1 MKFLYFIYQLII
13 FLPIFIVATIIT
25 ALTTI
30 IGCTLGGSRFW
41 GYYPGRAWSWLTC
54 RLLLLP
60 IKVEGREHLDP
71 KASYVF
77 VANHQGAMDIFLI
90 YGFLHRNFKWMM
102 KKSLK
107 KIPLVGFA
115 CQKADFIFVDR
126 GSQHGIKETI
136 RDARRTLQDG
146 MSMMVFPEGTRTF
159 TGQMRP
165 FSKGAFMLADEL
177 QLPVVPITI
186 NGSFQVLPRTKGFNF
201 VCFHRMSLTIHQPIQ
216 SEAQGAENIKTLSQL
231 SFDAINSSLT
241 NY

>member
-1 MKFLYFIYQLII
+1 MKILYCIYQLLI
-13 FLPIFIVATIIT
+13 FLPVFLVATILT

-30 IGCTLGGSRFW
+30 IGCALGGSRVW
-41 GYYPGRAWSWLTC
+41 GYWPGRIWSWLTC

-60 IKVEGREHLDP
+60 VKVEGRSNLDP

-107 KIPLVGFA
+107 KIPFVGQA
-115 CQKADFIFVDR
+115 CQAARFIFVDR
-126 GSQHGIKETI
+126 SSQHGVKETI
-136 RDARRTLQDG
+136 ITARHTLQDG
-146 MSMMVFPEGTRTF
+146 MSLMVFPEGSRTF

-165 FSKGAFMLADEL
+165 FSKGAFLLADEL

-186 NGSFQVLPRTKGFNF
+186 NGSFKALPRQRGFNF
-201 VCFHRMSLTIHQPIQ
+201 VSWHPLRLTIHKPIPPQ
-216 SEAQGAENIKTLSQL
+216 GQGADNMKALSQQ
-231 SFDAINSSLT
+231 SYDAINAALAT
-241 NY
+241 H

>member
-1 MKFLYFIYQLII
+1 MRILYCIYQLII
-13 FLPIFIVATIIT
+13 FLPIFLVATIFT

-41 GYYPGRAWSWLTC
+41 GYYPGRLWSWLTC

-60 IKVEGREHLDP
+60 VKVEGRSNLEP

-115 CQKADFIFVDR
+115 CQKARFIFVDR
-126 GSQHGIKETI
+126 GSQHGVKDTI
-136 RDARRTLQDG
+136 RNAHRTLQGG
-146 MSMMVFPEGTRTF
+146 MSLMVFPEGTRTF
-159 TGQMRP
+159 NGQMRA

-186 NGSFQVLPRTKGFNF
+186 SGSFEVLPRTKGFNF
-201 VCFHRMSLTIHQPIQ
+201 VNFHRMRLTIHQPIPPQ
-216 SEAQGAENIKTLSQL
+216 GQGADNIKALSQI
-231 SFDAINSSLT
+231 SYQAIEAALHT
-241 NY
+241 